1 LLKQEFPSRISVSNV
16 EKIGIQQARW
26 RQLEFSK
33 QWVGQLESSK
43 QCEGHSECFSF
54 TLKSNNAQVEFSKR
68 NGGKAQYSPSP

>member
-1 LLKQEFPSRISVSNV
+1 V

-54 TLKSNNAQVEFSKR
+54 TLKATMHKWNSASEMEAKLSILLHHEL
-68 NGGKAQYSPSP
+68 